1 MRYVPSREDSV
12 GKEKEMSDDK
22 VRDLAENIVRLAW
35 TFTYESSD
43 FDEKIQMVADEIRRH
58 MAVKK

>member
-1 MRYVPSREDSV
+1 
-12 GKEKEMSDDK
+12 MSDDK
-22 VRDLAENIVRLAW
+22 VRDLAESIVRLVF
-35 TFTYESSD
+35 TFTYESSE